1 MYYKMI
7 VYKQMY
13 VKIETARGTKTK
25 VYFKKLATRHG
36 IHKSTLSKEH
46 LQLFK
51 EYSNVADAWTIT
63 IDELREDEDEKQ
75 TLIYKNNQKLKDIAK
90 RQLITLD

>member
-1 MYYKMI
+1 
-7 VYKQMY
+7 MY

-51 EYSNVADAWTIT
+51 EYSNIADAWTIT
-63 IDELREDEDEKQ
+63 IDELREDEDETK
-75 TLIYKNNQKLKDIAK
+75 TLIYQNNEKIKKLVKN
-90 RQLITLD
+90 RLIFD

>member
-51 EYSNVADAWTIT
+51 EYSNIADAWTIT
-63 IDELREDEDEKQ
+63 IDELREDEDETK
-75 TLIYKNNQKLKDIAK
+75 TLIYQNNEKIKKLVKN
-90 RQLITLD
+90 RLIFD

>member
-51 EYSNVADAWTIT
+51 EYSNIADAWTIT
-63 IDELREDEDEKQ
+63 IDELREDEDETKS
-75 TLIYKNNQKLKDIAK
+75 LIYQNNEKLKK
-90 RQLITLD
+90 LVKNRLIFD